1 MSDKTDKKATRARM
15 PPGPARKAA
24 AQGESSRL
32 TEGRLRLSLRQL
44 EVFAATARAGSTRAA
59 GERVARSQSAA
70 SSSLTDLEAV
80 LGVALFDRVGR
91 RLRLNENGRAML
103 PKAQELL
110 DRAGEL
116 EGQFGGDGHV
126 APLSVASSF
135 TVGEYL
141 LPSLVMTWTQAHPG
155 SRIHLQIANT
165 HDVIEAVARFD
176 VELGFI
182 EGPGTHRDIAVHTW
196 STDELVIIAAAH
208 HPLAGRIATARELAR
223 ATWVL
228 RERGSGTRQA
238 ADAWL
243 TRHLPQV
250 IVGLELGSTE
260 AIKQVVASG
269 FGLGCLSRHAVA
281 QALTE
286 RRLAEIHTRLPKA
299 ERMLSAIRHRDKAF
313 GRTTL
318 AFLEHCGVVSVPGP

>member
-1 MSDKTDKKATRARM
+1 MRARHEVA
-15 PPGPARKAA
+15 PPGPARKPAA
-24 AQGESSRL
+24 RSATRRPP
-32 TEGRLRLSLRQL
+32 EGRLRLSLRQL

-59 GERVARSQSAA
+59 AERVARSQSAA
-70 SSSLTDLEAV
+70 SSALTDLEAV

-91 RLRLNENGRAML
+91 RLLLNENGRALL
-103 PKAQELL
+103 PRAQELL
-110 DRAGEL
+110 DRAGGIE
-116 EGQFGGDGHV
+116 EQFGDTGHV
-126 APLSVASSF
+126 APLSVAASF
-135 TVGEYL
+135 TVGEHL
-141 LPSLVMTWTQAHPG
+141 LPSLVTAWTRAHPG

-182 EGPGTHRDIAVHTW
+182 EGPETHRDIVVHTW
-196 STDELVIIAAAH
+196 RTDELVIIAATR
-208 HPLAGRIATARELAR
+208 HPLAGSVATARDLAR
-223 ATWVL
+223 STWVL

-243 TRHLPQV
+243 TPHLPQV
-250 IVGLELGSTE
+250 VVGLELGSTE

-281 QALTE
+281 QALAE
-286 RRLAEIHTRLPKA
+286 GRLAEIHTRLPKA
-299 ERMLSAIRHRDKAF
+299 ERMLSAIRHRAKAP

-318 AFLEHCGVVSVPGP
+318 AFLEHCGVTSAPGP